1 VSAPFVIY
9 TRASI
14 ERDGKLSS
22 DPADQE
28 TAARLYA
35 SQHDLD
41 VHYDEDECNEVASGG
56 LAAKDRKLGLLIQ
69 RCEAGEF
76 AGIIVRDENRFARDV
91 IAGGSALK
99 QLVDC
104 GARLIATATGFDS
117 GHLTPASQM
126 VFNIMMSVGQ
136 AARETNVGNMKGGKL
151 KAARRGEWVSLPPLG
166 YDRDPV
172 TKRLTPNADAAKVK
186 RIFELR
192 AKEVS
197 FSAIAREVFGDT
209 AARSSAYRV
218 VTHRAYLGIQTVP
231 DPDHKGKTVEVPNS
245 CKPLVTEPQWE
256 AANAVKG
263 QAPARTGI
271 GETTHLKGIV
281 RCGVC
286 GHVLHV
292 LGYGKSSPLLGR
304 FVCTKGRCAVGM
316 PVHKLEPA
324 ILHQLDLAIATK
336 MPQVAA
342 VIEGDDRYEAALAA
356 VETAKAALAEYRD
369 NVEMQQILGVAD
381 FTAGL
386 KVRKEAVETARVALR
401 EVPPPKPKSGKKLTL
416 AEFNIAQQRD
426 FNQRVIDEIL
436 VFPRANKVRVT
447 LRWTGT
453 TNHIPVDITTPPVDG
468 IPVAA

>member
-28 TAARLYA
+28 AAARHYA

-41 VHYDEDECNEVASGG
+41 VYYDEDECNEVASGG

-117 GHLTPASQM
+117 GHLTPSSQM

-151 KAARRGEWVSLPPLG
+151 KAALRGEWVSLPPLG
-166 YDRDPV
+166 YDRDPD
-172 TKRLTPNADAAKVK
+172 TKRLTPNAKADTVK
-186 RIFELR
+186 RIFTLR
-192 AKEVS
+192 ATGRG
-197 FSAIAREVFGDT
+197 FSDIAREVGGLSRSG
-209 AARSSAYRV
+209 ARKV
-218 VTHRAYLGIQTVP
+218 VMSKSYIGIQIVP
-231 DPDHKGKTVEVPNS
+231 DPDRKGETVEVPNS
-245 CKPLVTEPQWE
+245 CKPLVTEHQWE

-263 QAPARTGI
+263 EPPTHTGL
-271 GETTHLKGIV
+271 GASTTLKGLV

-286 GHVLHV
+286 GGTLHV
-292 LGYGKSSPLLGR
+292 LSYGKTSELRR
-304 FVCTKGRCAVGM
+304 FVCTRGRCAVGM
-316 PVHKLEPA
+316 PVHELEPA
-324 ILHQLDLAIATK
+324 VLHQLDLAIAAK
-336 MPQVAA
+336 APQVVA
-342 VIEGDDRYEAALAA
+342 VIEGDTSYADALAA
-356 VETAKAALAEYRD
+356 VETAKASLADYRD
-369 NVEMQQILGVAD
+369 NVEMQQVLGVAD

-386 KVRKEAVETARVALR
+386 KVRKEAVETARAALR
-401 EVPPPKPKSGKKLTL
+401 DVPRPKPKARKAMKLD
-416 AEFNIAQQRD
+416 EFDITDRRA
-426 FNQRVIDEIL
+426 FNQRVIDEVL
-436 VFPRANKVRVT
+436 VHPRSAKQRIT
-447 LRWTGT
+447 LRWAGAEK
-453 TNHIPVDITTPPVDG
+453 HV
-468 IPVAA
+468 PVAAFTPTTLNVV